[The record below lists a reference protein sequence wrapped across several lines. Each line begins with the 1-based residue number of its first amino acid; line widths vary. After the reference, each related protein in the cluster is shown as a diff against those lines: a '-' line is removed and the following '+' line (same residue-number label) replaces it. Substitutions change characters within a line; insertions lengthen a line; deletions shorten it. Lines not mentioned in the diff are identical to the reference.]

1 MTSESRW
8 EVEEEVV
15 GAKGE
20 RVAAEEVEKGKGV
33 EVAVDGG
40 KRRGLEDPPEFILS
54 TSDNK
59 ITKFLS
65 EINN

>member
-15 GAKGE
+15 GGNGE
-20 RVAAEEVEKGKGV
+20 RVAVEEEKGKGV

-40 KRRGLEDPPEFILS
+40 KRRGLEHPPEFILS